1 MAWFTIT
8 ETEEIQN
15 IWRINAKSKKEA
27 LEKMR
32 ARMDK
37 PTKSYHFGAKGTL
50 VEQDRPKL
58 GR

>member
-1 MAWFTIT
+1 MAWYTIT

-15 IWRINAKSKKEA
+15 IWRINAKSKEEA

-32 ARMDK
+32 KRMDK
-37 PTKSYHFGAKGTL
+37 PTKSYHFGASGTL
-50 VEQDRPKL
+50 VEKDRPKA

>member
-27 LEKMR
+27 IEKMR
-32 ARMDK
+32 KRMDK
-37 PTKSYHFGAKGTL
+37 PSYHFGAKGTL

>member
-1 MAWFTIT
+1 MAWYTIT

-15 IWRINAKSKKEA
+15 VWRINAKSKEEA

-32 ARMDK
+32 KRMDK
-37 PTKSYHFGAKGTL
+37 PTKSYHFAPGGTL
-50 VEQDRPKL
+50 VEKDRPKF